1 MKNEKKVAVLIPC
14 YNEEQTIKRV
24 VTSFKD
30 QLPDADIYV
39 YDNNSTDKT
48 SKIAKKAGAIVCVE
62 RKQGKGAVIKR
73 MFHDVEADIFVTVD
87 GDDTYPAKNV
97 HELIRCVKGG
107 ADMVVGD
114 RITDGQYVDENKR
127 QFHSFG
133 NSLVK
138 TMINRFFHVKLKDIM
153 SGYRAFSRDFVKN
166 YPVLCDGFQIE
177 TDMTIFALDH
187 QFVIE
192 EIPIKYRDRPSGSN
206 SKLRTIPDGIK
217 VIFTIFNLHR
227 HYRPLRFFAAIS
239 MTLLIVGIIVGA
251 PVILEYMRDTYINK
265 IPSAILASGLI
276 MLSVLF
282 ASIGVIL
289 DSVRRVGKEQFE
301 INRK

>member
-1 MKNEKKVAVLIPC
+1 MKKEQKIAVLIPC
-14 YNEEQTIKRV
+14 YNEEQTIKKV
-24 VTSFKD
+24 VSSFKE
-30 QLPDADIYV
+30 QLPNADIYV
-39 YDNNSTDKT
+39 YDNNSSDKT
-48 SKIAKKAGAIVCVE
+48 IKKAKKAGAIVRRE
-62 RKQGKGAVIKR
+62 KKQGKGAVMKR
-73 MFHDVEADIFVTVD
+73 MFRDVEADIFVIVD
-87 GDDTYPAKNV
+87 GDDTYPAKSV
-97 HELIRCVKGG
+97 YALINGIKDG

-187 QFVIE
+187 QFIIE
-192 EIPIKYRDRPSGSN
+192 EIPIKYRDRPKGSN
-206 SKLRTIPDGIK
+206 SKLRTVPDGIK

-239 MTLLIVGIIVGA
+239 LIFLISGIIVGF
-251 PVILEYMRDTYINK
+251 PVISEYIKNTYINK

-301 INRK
+301 MMRK

>member
-1 MKNEKKVAVLIPC
+1 MKKEKKIAVLIPC
-14 YNEEQTIKRV
+14 YNEEQTVKKV
-24 VTSFKD
+24 VSSFKS
-30 QLPDADIYV
+30 QLPDADVYV

-62 RKQGKGAVIKR
+62 KKQGKSAVVKS
-73 MFHDVEADIFVTVD
+73 MFADIEADIYVIVD
-87 GDDTYPAKNV
+87 GDDTYPARSV
-97 HELIRCVKGG
+97 HSLIRAVKDG
-107 ADMVVGD
+107 ADIAVGD
-114 RITDGQYVDENKR
+114 RITDGEYVDENKR

-138 TMINRFFHVKLKDIM
+138 TMINRFFHVQLHDIM

-187 QFVIE
+187 NFMITEV
-192 EIPIKYRDRPSGSN
+192 PIKYRDRPEGSD

-239 MTLLIVGIIVGA
+239 MVFLIGGIIVGI

-265 IPSAILASGLI
+265 VPSAILASGLI
-276 MLSVLF
+276 MMSVLF

-301 INRK
+301 MARK